1 MSAPDNAEKLAHVS
15 PNAKLSQTARVI
27 KRAERKPRD
36 GAKMSPAAIRAEL
49 ERIERISNGLN
60 KSIAR
65 LKDAIA

>member
-1 MSAPDNAEKLAHVS
+1 VSDSIEKEAQRE
-15 PNAKLSQTARVI
+15 PNANRIARII

-65 LKDAIA
+65 LKEAIAEN